1 MQFSSWHFLHL
12 QVIMG
17 KLMRGGLLVATI
29 LSFPVLLLRITPA
42 SENQEKPYTSSPPP
56 IQPTTTSSF
65 PISKHNRLV
74 DTPNISFASAP
85 VREHTMGRELMDSI
99 EKEQLPILF
108 PNGVRN
114 ITKQVGPHMFTQK
127 WNKNPLGYRAN
138 LSFEIRQ
145 SSGGWCC
152 KDEADWAGCVR
163 N

>member
-1 MQFSSWHFLHL
+1 
-12 QVIMG
+12 MG
-17 KLMRGGLLVATI
+17 KSMRGGLLVATI

-42 SENQEKPYTSSPPP
+42 SENQEKPPTSSQPP
-56 IQPTTTSSF
+56 QPTTTSSV

-74 DTPNISFASAP
+74 DTSNITFASAP

-127 WNKNPLGYRAN
+127 
-138 LSFEIRQ
+138 
-145 SSGGWCC
+145 
-152 KDEADWAGCVR
+152 
-163 N
+163 

>member
-1 MQFSSWHFLHL
+1 
-12 QVIMG
+12 MG
-17 KLMRGGLLVATI
+17 KSMRGGLLVATI
-29 LSFPVLLLRITPA
+29 LSLPVLLLRITPA
-42 SENQEKPYTSSPPP
+42 SENQEKPSTSSPP
-56 IQPTTTSSF
+56 QPTTTSSV

-127 WNKNPLGYRAN
+127 
-138 LSFEIRQ
+138 
-145 SSGGWCC
+145 
-152 KDEADWAGCVR
+152 
-163 N
+163 

>member
-1 MQFSSWHFLHL
+1 
-12 QVIMG
+12 MG
-17 KLMRGGLLVATI
+17 KSMRGGLLVATI

-42 SENQEKPYTSSPPP
+42 SENQEKPPTSSQPP
-56 IQPTTTSSF
+56 QPTTTTTSV

-74 DTPNISFASAP
+74 DTSNITFASAP

-127 WNKNPLGYRAN
+127 
-138 LSFEIRQ
+138 
-145 SSGGWCC
+145 
-152 KDEADWAGCVR
+152 
-163 N
+163 